1 MMRSVAELL
10 EREGATVDLQGDH
23 FERMLRRRDRRRRN
37 QRIAVYALVGAFAVV
52 AVVIGIGSLRG
63 DDEGTVIP
71 GSTATPTAPP
81 TATQI
86 PALSSTAGP
95 LEPGTYVVSTLDPG
109 FDASHRITITV
120 PDGYESFGGFAVLT
134 AEGTQTGVSAW
145 VVGNVYDDPCHRG
158 ATPLDPTVVPPVGR
172 LVAALANQRGVDV
185 STPTDTRVDGYAGM
199 YLERTVPTGTKLT
212 DCDGNEFRPWLGT
225 DGGPR
230 YILPGQID
238 LLWIVD
244 VDGVPLVIDAAIR
257 SPRWAH
263 VRAELLQV
271 VESIRIDPR

>member
-1 MMRSVAELL
+1 MPSVAELL
-10 EREGATVDLQGDH
+10 EREGATVDLQGDQ
-23 FERMLRRRDRRRRN
+23 FERMLLRRDRKRRN
-37 QRIAVYALVGAFAVV
+37 QRVAVYALVGAFAVA
-52 AVVIGIGSLRG
+52 AVMIGIGTLRT
-63 DDEGTVIP
+63 DDNGTVIP
-71 GSTATPTAPP
+71 GSTATPTAIP
-81 TATQI
+81 I
-86 PALSSTAGP
+86 PALSSASGP

-185 STPTDTRVDGYAGM
+185 STPTDITVDGYTGR
-199 YLERTVPTGTKLT
+199 YLERTVPAGTKLT

-225 DGGPR
+225 DGGAR

-244 VDGVPLVIDAAIR
+244 VDGIPLVIDAAIR

-271 VESIRIDPR
+271 VESIGIDPQ